1 MNSLLIVDALFD
13 AHCSQM
19 AIKTLLR
26 SKAPPFRST
35 FCITLCRLTSCGEL
49 MNIDLTS
56 ETLTQKYRHGAQRK
70 IDNLIQKSA
79 KKY

>member
-1 MNSLLIVDALFD
+1 
-13 AHCSQM
+13 
-19 AIKTLLR
+19 
-26 SKAPPFRST
+26 
-35 FCITLCRLTSCGEL
+35 